1 MMEVVVKV
9 DHSNMGSLNI
19 FQHKPHADGT
29 TIYTWEW
36 SVYGK
41 CPIRGTVY
49 QSDAAETL
57 DLVAVI
63 AAEVALILNQGQP
76 KEADG

>member
-29 TIYTWEW
+29 ATYTWEW
-36 SVYGK
+36 AVYGK
-41 CPIRGTVY
+41 CPIRGTVCR
-49 QSDAAETL
+49 SDGDETL
-57 DLVAVI
+57 NLVSVI
-63 AAEVALILNQGQP
+63 AAEVASQLSQGQP
-76 KEADG
+76 KESDE

>member
-29 TIYTWEW
+29 ATYTWEW

-41 CPIRGTVY
+41 CPIRGTVCR
-49 QSDAAETL
+49 SDGDETL
-57 DLVAVI
+57 NLVSVI

>member
-9 DHSNMGSLNI
+9 DRSNMGSLNI

-57 DLVAVI
+57 DLVAAI
-63 AAEVALILNQGQP
+63 TAEVAAQLSKRQP
-76 KEADG
+76 KESDE